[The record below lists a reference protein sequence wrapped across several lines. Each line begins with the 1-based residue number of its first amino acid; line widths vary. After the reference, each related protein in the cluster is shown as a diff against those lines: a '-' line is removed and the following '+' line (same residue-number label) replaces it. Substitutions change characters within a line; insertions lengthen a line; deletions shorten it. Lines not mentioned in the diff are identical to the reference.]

1 MKLLSRIA
9 SHARNVGF
17 ALAALA
23 APAFAA
29 TAPLPDADPAIWV
42 VRDKDTTV
50 YLFGTVHALDG
61 KQDWLNDEV
70 KSAFDVSNEL
80 ILEVITPDDP
90 TELMPLLS
98 KYAIDPSG
106 KTLTSKLAPKYQAAL
121 AAALKRHNL
130 KPHHLDLY
138 RPFFASIMLSSLDFN
153 QAGFTAEAGA
163 EAVLRKQAAAQG
175 KRIDAVETMDRQ
187 MSFFA
192 ALDEPKQ
199 IALLQQTLD
208 EGGGK
213 INNDIS
219 RLVAAWARGDADR
232 VAAELRAAD
241 TDSPELYR
249 LLLVDRNR
257 EWADWIDRRMDRP
270 GTVFMAVGAGH
281 LAGPDSVQRFLKQRG
296 IKSKRLKPNQRVR

>member
-1 MKLLSRIA
+1 MLKKFIRSI
-9 SHARNVGF
+9 
-17 ALAALA
+17 AALA
-23 APAFAA
+23 GLAAAPGLAA
-29 TAPLPDADPAIWV
+29 TTALPDADPAIWMV
-42 VRDKDTTV
+42 KDKDTTL

-70 KSAFDVSNEL
+70 KTAFDASSEL
-80 ILEVITPDDP
+80 VLEVITPDNP
-90 TELMPLLS
+90 AELMPLLS
-98 KYAIDPSG
+98 KYAIDTSG
-106 KTLTSKLAPKYQAAL
+106 RTLTSKLAPKYQAAL

-130 KPHHLDLY
+130 KPQHLDLY
-138 RPFFASIMLSSLDFN
+138 KPFFASIMLSSLDFN

-163 EAVLRKQAAAQG
+163 EAVLRKQATAQG
-175 KRIDAVETMDRQ
+175 KRIDAVETMDKQ

-199 IALLQQTLD
+199 IALLEQTLG
-208 EGGGK
+208 EGGSK
-213 INNDIS
+213 INQDIG
-219 RLVAAWARGDADR
+219 RLVAAWSRGDADR

-257 EWADWIDRRMDRP
+257 EWADWIDRRMDQP

-281 LAGPDSVQRFLKQRG
+281 LAGPDSVQQFLKKRG
-296 IKSKRLKPNQRVR
+296 IRSKRLKANYRVQ